1 MNRLFVPESFDV
13 MGIDLGTC
21 YSCVNV
27 YRDNQVVSVPDGQGH
42 SLIPSYVA
50 YVSKQFYFGAAAKQL
65 ASSNPQSTVFDL
77 KRMIAQPYSW
87 VVRAK
92 EENKWP
98 FTFTSDRCGLPLLV
112 LRDGRDSYAQYPRY
126 FVSLFLQYLRN
137 CVTKYMGS
145 AITKAVITVPAF
157 FTISQRQVTYEA
169 AELAGITVLS
179 LLEEPV
185 AATFAYSIRSDL
197 GVKHILIYDLGGGT
211 FDVSLIRV
219 EGNQSHV
226 IASDGHSKLGGQD
239 FDQKLMDLFLAR
251 LRAHSPNSTI
261 FGRRLNALR
270 HLAEEKKKE
279 LSQSEECSVSLMTSA
294 GNSLLFTLTRG
305 EFEQL
310 IDDSIRETISIC
322 RRVLGSVS
330 PAIDAT
336 QVDIVVLVG
345 GSSRIPLVERRLHE
359 AFPRSEV
366 RKNINM
372 QEVVAQGAC
381 MEAVNR
387 ECASHGYPFVFS
399 GNVTPMVVRTIG
411 VRVGGCG
418 SVVPVLLR
426 GSEVDEQ
433 REVAVWVDGGDDDD
447 HNGDGDDHNGDGD
460 DHNGDGDDHNG
471 DGDDHHDNDSTHNDH
486 NNHNDNDNDHNN
498 NDNNNNTNHTTY
510 SLPMQV
516 VEYQNE
522 EEESYEMIGVL
533 ACPVSEMGRIA
544 ITVEMSMDRKGLLH
558 VFAHEKGKERGSELK
573 VNLISD
579 IPPQQLDLMIK
590 QQREE
595 RLRQVE
601 MENTAKVI
609 GTMITYIKASVR
621 HFAMTM
627 NPLGKKSKK
636 GRSACERWER
646 CVQELSP
653 RTPFPELI
661 RLQQDMIA
669 EIEAIKLE

>member
-359 AFPRSEV
+359 AFPLSEV

-433 REVAVWVDGGDDDD
+433 REVAVWVDGGDGDDGD
-447 HNGDGDDHNGDGD
+447 HNDHN
-460 DHNGDGDDHNG
+460 
-471 DGDDHHDNDSTHNDH
+471 DNDSTHNDH
-486 NNHNDNDNDHNN
+486 DNDNNNHNDNDNDHN
-498 NDNNNNTNHTTY
+498 NNNNTNHTTY

-544 ITVEMSMDRKGLLH
+544 IMVEMSMDRKGLLH

-661 RLQQDMIA
+661 HLQQDMIA

>member
-359 AFPRSEV
+359 AFPLSEV

-433 REVAVWVDGGDDDD
+433 REVAVWVDGGDGDDGD
-447 HNGDGDDHNGDGD
+447 HN
-460 DHNGDGDDHNG
+460 
-471 DGDDHHDNDSTHNDH
+471 DNDSTHNDH
-486 NNHNDNDNDHNN
+486 DSTHNDHDNDNNNHNDNDNDHNDN
-498 NDNNNNTNHTTY
+498 NNNNNTNHTTY

-661 RLQQDMIA
+661 HLQQDMIA

>member
-359 AFPRSEV
+359 AFPLSEV

-433 REVAVWVDGGDDDD
+433 REVAVWVDGGDGDDGD
-447 HNGDGDDHNGDGD
+447 HNDHNDND
-460 DHNGDGDDHNG
+460 SSHND
-471 DGDDHHDNDSTHNDH
+471 HDNDN
-486 NNHNDNDNDHNN
+486 NNHNDNDNDHN
-498 NDNNNNTNHTTY
+498 NNNNTNHTTY

-661 RLQQDMIA
+661 HLQQDMIA

>member
-197 GVKHILIYDLGGGT
+197 GVKYILIYDLGGGT

-359 AFPRSEV
+359 AFPLSEV

-433 REVAVWVDGGDDDD
+433 REVAVWVDGGDGDDGD
-447 HNGDGDDHNGDGD
+447 HN
-460 DHNGDGDDHNG
+460 
-471 DGDDHHDNDSTHNDH
+471 DNDSTHNDH
-486 NNHNDNDNDHNN
+486 DSSHNDHDNDNNNHNDNDNDHNDN
-498 NDNNNNTNHTTY
+498 NNNNNTNHTTY

-661 RLQQDMIA
+661 HLQQDMIA

>member
-359 AFPRSEV
+359 AFPLSEV

-433 REVAVWVDGGDDDD
+433 REVAVWVDGGDGDDGD
-447 HNGDGDDHNGDGD
+447 HNDHNDND
-460 DHNGDGDDHNG
+460 SSHND
-471 DGDDHHDNDSTHNDH
+471 HDNDN
-486 NNHNDNDNDHNN
+486 NNHNDNDNDHNDN
-498 NDNNNNTNHTTY
+498 NNNNNTNHTTY

-661 RLQQDMIA
+661 HLQQDMIA

>member
-1 MNRLFVPESFDV
+1 MFQVLSLKIVLEMNRLFVPESFDV

-359 AFPRSEV
+359 AFPLSEV

-433 REVAVWVDGGDDDD
+433 REVAVWVDGGDGDDGD
-447 HNGDGDDHNGDGD
+447 HNDHNDND
-460 DHNGDGDDHNG
+460 SSHND
-471 DGDDHHDNDSTHNDH
+471 HDNDN
-486 NNHNDNDNDHNN
+486 NNHNDNDNDHN
-498 NDNNNNTNHTTY
+498 NNNNTNHTTY

-661 RLQQDMIA
+661 HLQQDMIA

>member
-1 MNRLFVPESFDV
+1 MFQVLSLKIVLEMNRLFVPESFDV

-359 AFPRSEV
+359 AFPLSEV

-433 REVAVWVDGGDDDD
+433 REVAVWVDGGDGDDGD
-447 HNGDGDDHNGDGD
+447 HNDHN
-460 DHNGDGDDHNG
+460 
-471 DGDDHHDNDSTHNDH
+471 DNDSTHNDH
-486 NNHNDNDNDHNN
+486 DNDNNNHNDNDNDHN
-498 NDNNNNTNHTTY
+498 NNNNTNHTTY

-661 RLQQDMIA
+661 HLQQDMIA

>member
-1 MNRLFVPESFDV
+1 MFQVLSLKIVLEMNRLFVPESFDV

-359 AFPRSEV
+359 AFPLSEV

-433 REVAVWVDGGDDDD
+433 REVAVWVDGGDGDDGD
-447 HNGDGDDHNGDGD
+447 HN
-460 DHNGDGDDHNG
+460 
-471 DGDDHHDNDSTHNDH
+471 DNDSTHNDH
-486 NNHNDNDNDHNN
+486 DSSHNDHDNDNNNHNDNDNDHNN
-498 NDNNNNTNHTTY
+498 NNNNNNNTNHTTY

-661 RLQQDMIA
+661 HLQQDMIA

>member
-1 MNRLFVPESFDV
+1 MFQVLSLKIVLEMNRLFVPESFDV

-251 LRAHSPNSTI
+251 FRAHSPNSTI

-359 AFPRSEV
+359 AFPLSEV

-433 REVAVWVDGGDDDD
+433 REVAVWVDGGDGDDGD
-447 HNGDGDDHNGDGD
+447 HN
-460 DHNGDGDDHNG
+460 
-471 DGDDHHDNDSTHNDH
+471 DNDSTHNDH
-486 NNHNDNDNDHNN
+486 DSSHNDHDNDNNNHNDNDNDHNDN
-498 NDNNNNTNHTTY
+498 NNNNNTNHTTY

-661 RLQQDMIA
+661 HLQQDMIA

>member
-1 MNRLFVPESFDV
+1 MFQVLSLKIVLEMNRLFVPESFDV

-359 AFPRSEV
+359 AFPLSEV

-433 REVAVWVDGGDDDD
+433 REVAVWVDGGDGDDGD
-447 HNGDGDDHNGDGD
+447 HN
-460 DHNGDGDDHNG
+460 
-471 DGDDHHDNDSTHNDH
+471 DNDSTHNDH
-486 NNHNDNDNDHNN
+486 DSSHNDHDNDNNNHNDNDNDHNDN
-498 NDNNNNTNHTTY
+498 NNNNNTNHTTY

-661 RLQQDMIA
+661 HLQQDMIA